1 MSTCW
6 TVSSTV
12 VKTLGKR
19 LGTEE
24 NTAEWIEKQE
34 RSVGEEEDP
43 G

>member
-6 TVSSTV
+6 TLSSTV
-12 VKTLGKR
+12 VKRLGKR

-24 NTAEWIEKQE
+24 NTAEWVEKQE